1 MNILAIETSCD
12 ETAAAVVHEGRWV
25 RSNIVASQIA
35 LHQKYGGVVP
45 ELASRQHITAITP
58 VLQEALETAGV
69 TRADIDAIAVT
80 EGPGLAGS
88 LLVGVNVAKT
98 LAFAWKKPLVPVN
111 HLEGHVYAN
120 WLVAPGQEGEPLPPA
135 PSFPA
140 ICLIVS
146 GGHTDL
152 LLIHKH
158 GVYEILGRTLDDA
171 AGEAFDKGA
180 RILGLGYPGGP
191 AIQRAADG
199 HRAVE
204 QFPRAWLGD
213 SYDFSFSGLK
223 TALLR
228 AAEQY
233 RKPEPHTGQQT
244 RKRPAP
250 APGPFPEHV
259 PPTYS
264 PNMPVGD
271 LAAAYQDAIVD
282 VLVEK
287 TVRAAEQE
295 RAASVLLSGGVAAN
309 ALLRRRLESKLHG
322 KDIPLFVPDLQFCT
336 DNAAMIAGAAHQVL
350 RRGALAG
357 WELDVHAQLPWSALP
372 GVRVIE
378 RARG

>member
-25 RSNIVASQIA
+25 RSNIVASQIS

-45 ELASRQHITAITP
+45 ELASRHHITAITP
-58 VLQEALETAGV
+58 VLQEALDTAGI

-120 WLVAPGQEGEPLPPA
+120 WLIEPGHEGEALPPA
-135 PSFPA
+135 PRFPA

-191 AIQRAADG
+191 AIQQAADG

-204 QFPRAWLGD
+204 QLPRAWLGD

-233 RKPEPHTGQQT
+233 RKPEAHSGQKT

-250 APGPFPEHV
+250 APGPFPEHI

-287 TVRAAEQE
+287 TVRAAELE
-295 RAASVLLSGGVAAN
+295 RAACVLLSGGVAAN
-309 ALLRRRLESKLHG
+309 SLLRRRLEHQLQA
-322 KDIPLFVPDLQFCT
+322 KDIPLFVPDIQFCT
-336 DNAAMIAGAAHQVL
+336 DNAAMIAAAAHQVL

-357 WELDVHAQLPWSALP
+357 WEMDVHAQLPWSALP